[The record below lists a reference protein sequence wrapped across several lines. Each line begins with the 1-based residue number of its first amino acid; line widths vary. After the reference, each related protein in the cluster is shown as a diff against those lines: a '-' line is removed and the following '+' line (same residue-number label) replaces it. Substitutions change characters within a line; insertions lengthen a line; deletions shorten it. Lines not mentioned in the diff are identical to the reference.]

1 MRIIGRMLDGVAGCM
16 IISLLVFLFFMAVV
30 LPIRF
35 FFTGKNPFGVQFD
48 PPFKEVKQW
57 ID

>member
-30 LPIRF
+30 LPVRF
-35 FFTGKNPFGVQFD
+35 LITGKNPFGVQFD
-48 PPFKEVKQW
+48 PPIKEVEQW